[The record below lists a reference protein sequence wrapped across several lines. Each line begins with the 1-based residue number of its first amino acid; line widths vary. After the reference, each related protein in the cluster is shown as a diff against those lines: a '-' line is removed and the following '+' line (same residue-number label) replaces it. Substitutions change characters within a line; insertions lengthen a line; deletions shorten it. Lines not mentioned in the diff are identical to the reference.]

1 MSKITIDVFF
11 ETCGIPRKK
20 PHLSSWSWTKFTFF
34 WSAPYHPDD
43 CDSLKRVVPFL
54 FSLCLLVC
62 ICLPLRSSVIT
73 ICLILSIRLCLCPSY
88 CILCYKNKTKRR
100 VSQSV
105 GQSVGRSDNF
115 EMLKDAKKNVTD
127 RQTYGPTDTVTN
139 GRAFVS
145 ELSFKRHTVKPRY
158 SAPALYIIPPI
169 QRKNSGPKKCFQ
181 SWLYVGN
188 RKNLIIE

>member
-1 MSKITIDVFF
+1 MIVT
-11 ETCGIPRKK
+11 
-20 PHLSSWSWTKFTFF
+20 LSS
-34 WSAPYHPDD
+34 A
-43 CDSLKRVVPFL
+43 LFL
-54 FSLCLLVC
+54 SFSLCVFRFAFVC
-62 ICLPLRSSVIT
+62 LSVRPFVRSFLFCQSDCVFAHHIA
-73 ICLILSIRLCLCPSY
+73 S
-88 CILCYKNKTKRR
+88 LCYKNKTKRR